1 LRENVGGHCRIESFF
16 FVYHNIQ
23 IICFQIHQ
31 QKKMAAYET
40 HVPDESLLEAF
51 RYISQ
56 IPGKDIRGKLID
68 AFQVWMQIPEE
79 KIVTIK
85 EIITELHNASL
96 LVDDIEDG
104 SHLRRGI
111 PVAHAI
117 YGVPTTINTAN
128 YVYFLVHIFL

>member
-1 LRENVGGHCRIESFF
+1 
-16 FVYHNIQ
+16 
-23 IICFQIHQ
+23 
-31 QKKMAAYET
+31 MASYEA

-56 IPGKDIRGKLID
+56 IPGKDIRGKLMD
-68 AFQVWMQIPEE
+68 AFNLWMEIPTD
-79 KIVTIK
+79 KLDAIK
-85 EIITELHNASL
+85 NIISQLHNASL

-111 PVAHAI
+111 PVAHSI

-128 YVYFLVHIFL
+128 YVYFLVTMKVFFQYFYPLSLNMLFFLNIFPFIVL